1 MRIER
6 LFNVLVLGGAALT
19 VGCGN
24 ESPDSGGAGSSGAGG
39 ASTDAGAGG
48 AAAGD
53 ANTGGT
59 GGATAG
65 GTAGATAGSSG
76 ELECRL
82 DSLGRGNPADPC
94 GCPCC
99 WALDCLNTDDCCR
112 GFCGA
117 GNDGGGCC
125 DQ

>member
-24 ESPDSGGAGSSGAGG
+24 ESPDTGG
-39 ASTDAGAGG
+39 ASGTNSGGTPGTAGAGG

-53 ANTGGT
+53 ASSAGGSN
-59 GGATAG
+59 GTAG
-65 GTAGATAGSSG
+65 GAGGATAGSSG
-76 ELECRL
+76 TLECML

-99 WALDCLNTDDCCR
+99 WALDCLNTEDCCS
-112 GFCGA
+112 GFCSA
-117 GNDGGGCC
+117 GDNGGGCC
-125 DQ
+125 NQ